1 MFKTCFVFNTFF
13 CIFILI
19 NSAHA
24 VEVKDLYVAKI
35 NVASQ
40 STAERDEALK
50 LAMRSILI
58 KVAGHKSFNQA
69 SKNQEKTLTKAFKR
83 VKNYITQYRY
93 ERKNN
98 ASVLIATFDEAKINS
113 LISEVEFP
121 LWGRLR
127 PQMLLWIIKEDGL
140 KRQLLSESS
149 TTSIPDLAQ
158 EYSNSLGLPLMVP
171 LMDLTDL
178 TQLSVADLWGRF
190 AQPVKAA
197 SQRYLADDIVI
208 IRLSNS
214 SLLPQDENQDN
225 CQLLLCAQSNFA
237 LDWTLISNGRQGIP
251 QEYSALYRG
260 QNSNELVQDALS
272 DITQIIYQRYALSTS
287 TSNDFSLDVANINSL
302 SSYLNVSAFLEQLSS
317 VKSVKL
323 IFAKGKVKRFQLNLI
338 GSQQALLASLKLNKQ
353 LKQYIDPLA
362 DVDENA
368 VPVFYWEKQRG
379 GK

>member
-1 MFKTCFVFNTFF
+1 M
-13 CIFILI
+13 LI

-35 NVASQ
+35 MVASQ
-40 STAERDEALK
+40 STAERDKALK
-50 LAMRSILI
+50 SAMRSILI
-58 KVAGHKSFNQA
+58 KVAGQKSFNQA
-69 SKNQEKTLTKAFKR
+69 SNNQEKTLAKAFKR

-98 ASVLIATFDEAKINS
+98 ISVLIATFDEEKVNS

-149 TTSIPDLAQ
+149 TTSIPNLAQ

-190 AQPVKAA
+190 AQPVKTA

-214 SLLPQDENQDN
+214 SLLPKDENQDN
-225 CQLLLCAQSNFA
+225 CQLLFCAQSNFA
-237 LDWTLISNGRQGIP
+237 LDWTLISNGRQSTP
-251 QEYSALYRG
+251 QEYSSLYRG
-260 QNSNELVQDALS
+260 QDSNELVQNALS

-287 TSNDFSLDVANINSL
+287 TSNEFSLDVANINSL
-302 SSYLNVSAFLEQLSS
+302 ASYLNVSSFLEQLSS

-323 IFAKGKVKRFQLNLI
+323 IFAKGKMKRFQLNLI

-362 DVDENA
+362 DVDESA